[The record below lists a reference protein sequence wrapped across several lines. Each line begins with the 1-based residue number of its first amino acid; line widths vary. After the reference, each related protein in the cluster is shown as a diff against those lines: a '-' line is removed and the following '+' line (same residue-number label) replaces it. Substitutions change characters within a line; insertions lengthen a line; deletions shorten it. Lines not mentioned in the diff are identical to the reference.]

1 MPNPHPPQRRSS
13 PSAIGILG
21 FRFSAFGVN
30 RHPGSTLQT
39 PRPAIIVCQNY
50 CASNMKR
57 RLIYGV
63 VVVALSVNLIIG
75 ARIYLSSAQAAE
87 KDSPYPSL
95 ELFTYVMEK
104 VRKDY
109 VDGGKLTYKE
119 LVYAAMKGMLNT
131 LDPHS
136 EFMEPEKYKE
146 LQNDTQGAFGGLGI
160 VISMKD
166 NFITV
171 VAPME
176 DSPGFKAGIMS
187 GDRIIKIDGKSTE
200 RMSLQDAVKTLRGDP
215 DTDVKI
221 TLLRPSSSQVKD
233 YKLTRAIIKID
244 MVKDINSKKEFPL
257 GDNKIGYIRLVQF
270 GEKTSADLETAL
282 KKLKG
287 MQGLVLDLRW
297 NPGGLLDQAVDV
309 CEKFLP
315 RGDLVV
321 TTEGPNASQNSVRK
335 ASGRGDE
342 LHNLPIVV
350 LVNLGS
356 ASASEIVAGCLQDTK
371 RAIILGEKTFG
382 KGSVQS
388 ILPLSDGSALRLTTA
403 KYYTPSH
410 KVIHEEGITPDIVVP
425 LTEEQE
431 RDIQLKHTPG
441 GVQSLDDKER
451 ERVLNARDP
460 QLDRAMDLL
469 KGITLFTQRAPAP
482 DHRVAKGE
490 KLAAK

>member
-1 MPNPHPPQRRSS
+1 MVWQNDFSS
-13 PSAIGILG
+13 I
-21 FRFSAFGVN
+21 
-30 RHPGSTLQT
+30 
-39 PRPAIIVCQNY
+39 
-50 CASNMKR
+50 MKR
-57 RLIYGV
+57 RLLYGV
-63 VVVALSVNLIIG
+63 VITVLTFNVLIG
-75 ARIYLSSAQAAE
+75 ARVYLSSAQAAE
-87 KDSPYPSL
+87 KDSVYPSL
-95 ELFTYVMEK
+95 QLFSYVMEK

-109 VDGGKLTYKE
+109 ADGQNLKYQD
-119 LVYAAMKGMLNT
+119 LVYAALKGMLNT

-146 LQNDTQGAFGGLGI
+146 LQSDTQGVFGGVGI
-160 VISMKD
+160 VVSMKD

-171 VAPME
+171 IAPME

-187 GDRIIKIDGKSTE
+187 GDRIMKIDGTSTE
-200 RMSLQDAVKTLRGDP
+200 KMSLPDAVKSLRGEP

-221 TLLRPSSSQVKD
+221 TVLRPSSGQMKD
-233 YKLTRAIIKID
+233 YKLTRAVINVD
-244 MVKDINSKKEFPL
+244 MVKDINGKKAFPL

-270 GEKTSADLETAL
+270 GEKTSAELQAALAKLTAEH
-282 KKLKG
+282 

-321 TTEGPNASQNSVRK
+321 TTEGRNPSQNSVRK
-335 ASGRGDE
+335 AKGRGDE
-342 LHNLPIVV
+342 LHDMPMAV

-371 RAIILGEKTFG
+371 RAIILGEKSFG

-388 ILPLSDGSALRLTTA
+388 ILPLPDGSALRLTTA

-410 KVIHEEGITPDIVVP
+410 KVIHEVGITPDIVVS

-431 RDIQLKHTPG
+431 RDIQMRHMPG
-441 GVQSLDDKER
+441 GVQGLDDKER
-451 ERVLNARDP
+451 ERVLSTRDP

-469 KGITLFTQRAPAP
+469 KGITLFTQRAPAVEP
-482 DHRVAKGE
+482 RLAKGE
-490 KLAAK
+490 KMAAK